1 MLAQVCRLLRSPANN
16 VTLERGPEWS
26 ACLPRV
32 EKWTFCLRLNQ
43 KKGGI
48 GPSAYP
54 PLDAW
59 KTEVFRSL
67 EPRRPARPQVDL
79 T

>member
-43 KKGGI
+43 KKGDR
-48 GPSAYP
+48 
-54 PLDAW
+54 PLGL
-59 KTEVFRSL
+59 S
-67 EPRRPARPQVDL
+67 PARRMEDGGLPDCF
-79 T
+79 